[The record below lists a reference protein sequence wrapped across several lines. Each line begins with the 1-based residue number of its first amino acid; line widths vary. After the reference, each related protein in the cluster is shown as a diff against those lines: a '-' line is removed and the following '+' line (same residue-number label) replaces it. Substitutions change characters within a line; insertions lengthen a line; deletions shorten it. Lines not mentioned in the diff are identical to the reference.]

1 MSHKLV
7 WRPTDR
13 VLTLTLTGEVSLT
26 DFVNVSADMDVTLD
40 SVTDP
45 LVLIVDA
52 ENVRLI
58 RSGLPQTRTSLSY
71 RESRL
76 VEHLLVVANDKIVR
90 LTLLVVFNINRPVLR
105 FFDHMDQAEYHLRT
119 VMRQSLR

>member
-1 MSHKLV
+1 
-7 WRPTDR
+7 
-13 VLTLTLTGEVSLT
+13 LTLTLTGEVSLT

>member
-13 VLTLTLTGEVSLT
+13 VLTLTLTGEVSLM
-26 DFVNVSADMDVTLD
+26 DFVDVSADIDVMLGN
-40 SVTDP
+40 VTDP
-45 LVLIVDA
+45 LVLMVNA
-52 ENVRLI
+52 EDVRLS
-58 RSGLPQTRTSLSY
+58 RSGLSQTRTSSHY
-71 RESRL
+71 MESRL
-76 VEHLLVVANDKIVR
+76 VEHLLVVASDKIVR